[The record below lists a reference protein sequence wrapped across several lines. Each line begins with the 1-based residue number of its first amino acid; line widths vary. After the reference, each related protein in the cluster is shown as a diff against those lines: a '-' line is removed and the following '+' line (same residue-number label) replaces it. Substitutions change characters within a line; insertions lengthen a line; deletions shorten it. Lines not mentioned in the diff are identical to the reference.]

1 MEELVHVQINSI
13 PNSVRISDVG
23 VDFTSDI
30 PYEDWFRLMATISR
44 LETAMQFA
52 IGDALNYG
60 QRKYGEKYA
69 QAMEATGHS
78 YQALANYAW
87 VSNAIPMI
95 NRQPL
100 LSWTHHRAVARL
112 DPSEQSRA
120 LMLAQ
125 QNDWTADELTVH
137 VKGEPVNRKQS
148 ELIRVPEG
156 MTPLEAERILKNA
169 NECIDSPDLCDRCP
183 YR

>member
-13 PNSVRISDVG
+13 PNSVHISDVG
-23 VDFTSDI
+23 VSFTADI
-30 PYEDWFRLMATISR
+30 PYDDWFKLMATISR

-87 VSNAIPMI
+87 VSNAIPMLM
-95 NRQPL
+95 RQPS
-100 LSWTHHRAVARL
+100 LSWTHHRVVARL
-112 DPSEQSRA
+112 EPSEQGTA

-125 QNDWTADELTVH
+125 SNDWTVDELSTH
-137 VKGEPVNRKQS
+137 VKGEPVTRKQN
-148 ELIRVPEG
+148 ELVRVPEG
-156 MTPLEAERILKNA
+156 MTPHEAERLLKNA
-169 NECIDSPDLCDRCP
+169 NECESSPLCERCP
-183 YR
+183 YK